1 MRNLIDIITEA
12 TIADY
17 PMGTTYLISG
27 SKSGRAMADALS
39 HQGVNIEEPM
49 VSIDQSEVDPKEI
62 KAYVGK
68 NAPGVASQAFRDADN
83 TLWVYYGGASGMN
96 SCFVHADKLAN
107 RGEIAEGILGAAMFA
122 KFTKR
127 APQEE
132 IAQVTVQDVERVLA
146 QLSNKA
152 EDVYSVTVNDAD
164 NRHADTITFNLFL
177 KTKPFQDL
185 MDLKK
190 REALM
195 QEFSSAA
202 AYVNTPNA
210 ERYSRYFYING
221 KTDSIEIIANGALAE
236 KSSKVDVFVQVN
248 GKRLRLNTS
257 LKVGGIKQ
265 FGQVGG
271 SEMASMIKLWNYFG
285 VDVLPMTKKFEKLR
299 NNDQFEAL
307 EYMYRNIADQLG
319 KELRGN
325 NDRTEASFVVK
336 VANAVSYFATLGEK
350 NVELVDF
357 SKGGFKIL
365 RFNDLVQKL
374 HNVDLTATYKEAK
387 GRPEI
392 GIHDVSD
399 PKRELVS
406 IRVKIENKKEGPYVR
421 NIIEKGPLL
430 EELTTVQQGSWKPA
444 TGSKAIT
451 KPPVPVTPAPAA
463 TKNPVQPTRSAATK
477 LQGTDFVSQKRP
489 TKPTQ
494 DYIPPGSPDYV
505 EPEDELRYSESARP
519 KRSLSEIPRQRR

>member
-12 TIADY
+12 TIANY

-27 SKSGRAMADALS
+27 SQAGRAMADVLS

-49 VSIDQSEVDPKEI
+49 VSVDQSEVDPNQI
-62 KAYVGK
+62 KATVGK
-68 NAPGVASQAFRDADN
+68 NKPGVAGQAFRDADD
-83 TLWVYYGGASGMN
+83 TLWVYYGGETGLNSG
-96 SCFVHADKLAN
+96 FVHADKLAN

-132 IAQVTVQDVERVLA
+132 IAQVTVQDIERVLA

-152 EDVYSVTVNDAD
+152 EDVYSVTVNDSD
-164 NRHADTITFNLFL
+164 NQHADTITFDLFL

-221 KTDSIEIIANGALAE
+221 KSDSIEIIANGAIAE
-236 KSSKVDVFVQVN
+236 KESKVDVFVKVN
-248 GKRLRLNTS
+248 GQKLRLNTS
-257 LKVGGIKQ
+257 LKIGGIKQ

-271 SEMASMIKLWNYFG
+271 SDMASMATLWNYFG
-285 VDVLPMTKKFEKLR
+285 VDVAPMTKKFEKLR
-299 NNDQFEAL
+299 GNDQFEAL
-307 EYMYRNIADQLG
+307 EYMYRNIANQLD
-319 KELRGN
+319 KELSGN
-325 NDRTEASFVVK
+325 NDRTEASFVTK
-336 VANAVSYFATLGEK
+336 IADAITHFATLGEK

-357 SKGGFKIL
+357 SKNGFKIL
-365 RFNDLVQKL
+365 RFNKLVQKM
-374 HNVDLTATYKEAK
+374 HNIDLTATYKESK

-399 PKRELVS
+399 PKRELLS
-406 IRVKIENKKEGPYVR
+406 IRVKIENKKNGPYVR

-430 EELTTVQQGSWKPA
+430 DELTTVQKGSLA
-444 TGSKAIT
+444 HSTGSKMLART
-451 KPPVPVTPAPAA
+451 PSPDKPVPVDLKAADTVGVKKSTPAADKKKFGRA
-463 TKNPVQPTRSAATK
+463 K
-477 LQGTDFVSQKRP
+477 
-489 TKPTQ
+489 
-494 DYIPPGSPDYV
+494 
-505 EPEDELRYSESARP
+505 
-519 KRSLSEIPRQRR
+519 QR

>member
-12 TIADY
+12 TIANY

-27 SKSGRAMADALS
+27 SQAGRAMADVLS

-49 VSIDQSEVDPKEI
+49 VSVDQSEVDPNQI
-62 KAYVGK
+62 KATVGK
-68 NAPGVASQAFRDADN
+68 NKPGVAGQAFRDADD
-83 TLWVYYGGASGMN
+83 TLWVYYGGETGLNSG
-96 SCFVHADKLAN
+96 FVHADKLAN

-132 IAQVTVQDVERVLA
+132 IAQVTVQDIERVLA

-152 EDVYSVTVNDAD
+152 EDVYSVTVNDSD
-164 NRHADTITFNLFL
+164 NQHADTITFDLFL

-221 KTDSIEIIANGALAE
+221 KSDSIEIIANGAIAE
-236 KSSKVDVFVQVN
+236 KESKVDVFVKVN
-248 GKRLRLNTS
+248 GQKLRLNTS
-257 LKVGGIKQ
+257 LKIGGIKQ

-271 SEMASMIKLWNYFG
+271 SDMASMATLWNYFG
-285 VDVLPMTKKFEKLR
+285 VDVAPMTKKFEKLR
-299 NNDQFEAL
+299 GNDQFEAL
-307 EYMYRNIADQLG
+307 EYMYRNIANQLD
-319 KELRGN
+319 KELSGN
-325 NDRTEASFVVK
+325 NDRTEASFVTK
-336 VANAVSYFATLGEK
+336 IADAITHFATLGEK

-357 SKGGFKIL
+357 SKNGFKIL
-365 RFNDLVQKL
+365 RFNKLVQKM
-374 HNVDLTATYKEAK
+374 HNIDLTATYKESK

-399 PKRELVS
+399 PKRELLS
-406 IRVKIENKKEGPYVR
+406 IRVKIENKKNGPYVR

-430 EELTTVQQGSWKPA
+430 DELTTVQKGSLA
-444 TGSKAIT
+444 HSTGSKMLART
-451 KPPVPVTPAPAA
+451 PSPDKPVPVDLKAADTVGVKKSTPAA
-463 TKNPVQPTRSAATK
+463 
-477 LQGTDFVSQKRP
+477 DQKKFGRA
-489 TKPTQ
+489 K
-494 DYIPPGSPDYV
+494 
-505 EPEDELRYSESARP
+505 
-519 KRSLSEIPRQRR
+519 QR

>member
-1 MRNLIDIITEA
+1 MRDLIDILTEA

-27 SKSGRAMADALS
+27 SDRGRAMAAALA
-39 HQGVNIEEPM
+39 HQGINIEEPM
-49 VSIDQSEVDPKEI
+49 VSIDWSEITNPIKDI
-62 KAYVGK
+62 KARVGK
-68 NAPGVASQAFRDADN
+68 NGPSIAGQAFRDADGQI
-83 TLWVYYGGASGMN
+83 WVYHGAASGMN

-146 QLSNKA
+146 QLSSKEKN
-152 EDVYSVTVNDAD
+152 VYSVTVNDAD
-164 NRHADTITFNLFL
+164 NRHADTITFDLFL
-177 KTKPFQDL
+177 KTKPYQDL

-190 REALM
+190 RDALK
-195 QEFSSAA
+195 QEFASAA

-221 KTDSIEIIANGALAE
+221 KTDAIEIIANGALAE

-248 GKRLRLNTS
+248 GRRLRLNTS
-257 LKVGGIKQ
+257 LKVGVKQ

-271 SEMASMIKLWNYFG
+271 SEIASMIKLWNYFG
-285 VDVLPMTKKFEKLR
+285 VDVVPMAEKFEKMR
-299 NNDQFEAL
+299 GKDQFAAL
-307 EYMYRNIADQLG
+307 EYMYRTIADQLG
-319 KELRGN
+319 RELRGN
-325 NDRTEASFVVK
+325 NDHTEASFVVK

-374 HNVDLTATYKEAK
+374 RGVDLTASYKEHK

-392 GIHDVSD
+392 GIHDVNK
-399 PKRELVS
+399 PERELVS
-406 IRVKIENKKEGPYVR
+406 IRVKIENKKSGEQYVR

-430 EELTTVQQGSWKPA
+430 EELTTVQKGSWTQN
-444 TGSKAIT
+444 TGSKAI
-451 KPPVPVTPAPAA
+451 PRTPAPTRVAKTPVTKAPAKA
-463 TKNPVQPTRSAATK
+463 TPVA
-477 LQGTDFVSQKRP
+477 
-489 TKPTQ
+489 
-494 DYIPPGSPDYV
+494 
-505 EPEDELRYSESARP
+505 EPQTVAEPDELAANDSNDIDNTEYRYSAESARP
-519 KRSLSEIPRQRR
+519 RRSLLPENTRQRRR

>member
-1 MRNLIDIITEA
+1 MRNLINLLTEA

-17 PMGTTYLISG
+17 PMGTSYLVSG
-27 SKSGRAMADALS
+27 SDKGRAMAAALA
-39 HQGVNIEEPM
+39 HQGINIEDPM
-49 VSIDQSEVDPKEI
+49 VSVDDAEVDPKQI
-62 KAYVGK
+62 KATVGK
-68 NAPGVASQAFRDADN
+68 NSPGTASQAFRDADDQ
-83 TLWVYYGGASGMN
+83 LWIYYGGATGMN

-146 QLSNKA
+146 QLSNKDK
-152 EDVYSVTVNDAD
+152 DVYSVTVNDAD
-164 NRHADTITFNLFL
+164 NRHADTITFDLFL
-177 KTKPFQDL
+177 KTKPYQDL

-190 REALM
+190 RDALK
-195 QEFSSAA
+195 QEFASAA

-221 KTDSIEIIANGALAE
+221 RTDSIEIIANGALAE

-248 GKRLRLNTS
+248 GRKLRLNTS
-257 LKVGGIKQ
+257 LKVGGVKQ

-271 SEMASMIKLWNYFG
+271 SEIDSMIKLWRYFG
-285 VDVLPMTKKFEKLR
+285 VDVLPYTKKYEKMR
-299 NNDQFEAL
+299 GTDQFQAL
-307 EYMYRNIADQLG
+307 EYMYRSIADQLSA
-319 KELRGN
+319 ELAGDN
-325 NDRTEASFVVK
+325 NTQEAKFVTNVS
-336 VANAVSYFATLGEK
+336 NAVSYFATLGEK

-357 SKGGFKIL
+357 SKGSFKIL

-374 HNVDLTATYKEAK
+374 RGVDLTATYKEAK

-392 GIHDVSD
+392 GIHDVAN

-406 IRVKIENKKEGPYVR
+406 VRVKIENKKSGEQYVR

-430 EELTTVQQGSWKPA
+430 EELTTVQKGSLTQP
-444 TGSKAIT
+444 TGSKTLARQPAT
-451 KPPVPVTPAPAA
+451 PKATPVATPTPVDKTVVPA
-463 TKNPVQPTRSAATK
+463 K
-477 LQGTDFVSQKRP
+477 
-489 TKPTQ
+489 
-494 DYIPPGSPDYV
+494 V
-505 EPEDELRYSESARP
+505 EPQNVEPPEEEDNTEYRYSSESTRP
-519 KRSLSEIPRQRR
+519 RRGLAETPRQRR

>member
-1 MRNLIDIITEA
+1 MRNLINIITEA

-17 PMGTTYLISG
+17 PMGTSYLISG
-27 SKSGRAMADALS
+27 SDKGRAMAAALA
-39 HQGVNIEEPM
+39 HQGINVEEPM
-49 VSIDQSEVDPKEI
+49 VSVDWSEAQNPKKW
-62 KAYVGK
+62 KATVGK
-68 NAPGVASQAFRDADN
+68 NAPGVASQAFRDADEQ
-83 TLWVYYGGASGMN
+83 LWVYHGGASGMN

-127 APQEE
+127 APREE
-132 IAQVTVQDVERVLA
+132 IAQVTVQDIERILA
-146 QLSNKA
+146 QLNPK
-152 EDVYSVTVNDAD
+152 EKDVYSVTVNDAD
-164 NRHADTITFNLFL
+164 NRHADTITFDLFL
-177 KTKPFQDL
+177 KTKPYQDL

-190 REALM
+190 REALK
-195 QEFSSAA
+195 QEFASAA

-248 GKRLRLNTS
+248 GRRLRLNTS
-257 LKVGGIKQ
+257 LKVGGVKQ

-271 SEMASMIKLWNYFG
+271 SEMASMIKLWRYFG
-285 VDVLPMTKKFEKLR
+285 VDVAPMAKKFEKMR
-299 NNDQFEAL
+299 DQDQFQAL
-307 EYMYRNIADQLG
+307 EYMYRNIADQLSR
-319 KELRGN
+319 ELRGN
-325 NDRTEASFVVK
+325 NDKTEASFVVK
-336 VANAVSYFATLGEK
+336 VADAVSYFATLGEK

-374 HNVDLTATYKEAK
+374 RSVNLTATYKEDK

-392 GIHDVSD
+392 GIHDVSN

-406 IRVKIENKKEGPYVR
+406 VRVKIENKKDGPYVR

-430 EELTTVQQGSWKPA
+430 EELATVQKSEWKPA
-444 TGSKAIT
+444 TGSKAIP
-451 KPPVPVTPAPAA
+451 KAPAMA
-463 TKNPVQPTRSAATK
+463 VAKAPVAKAPADRKS
-477 LQGTDFVSQKRP
+477 V
-489 TKPTQ
+489 
-494 DYIPPGSPDYV
+494 V
-505 EPEDELRYSESARP
+505 
-519 KRSLSEIPRQRR
+519 